1 MATQKLK
8 PIESLET
15 SERAVQRSF
24 KGLSRLYPNRPI
36 VGVGAI
42 IIQNGKILLEK
53 RKNDH
58 GRGKWS
64 IPRGIVEL
72 GESLEQTVVREVQEE
87 TGLVVDAP
95 ELIDVVSQAT
105 LDEGGKVKYH
115 FIIVDYLVKLKG
127 GAARA
132 ASDAAELEWVL
143 FDEVEQKDLIKSFR
157 RFFEKNRK
165 RLEKMISSPEE

>member
-1 MATQKLK
+1 
-8 PIESLET
+8 
-15 SERAVQRSF
+15 
-24 KGLSRLYPNRPI
+24 LSRLYPNRPI

-53 RKNDH
+53 RKNDP

-64 IPRGIVEL
+64 IPGGIVEL
-72 GESLEQTVVREVQEE
+72 GESLEQTVIREVQEE

-95 ELIDVVSQAT
+95 ELIDVVGQAA
-105 LDEGGKVKYH
+105 LDESGKVKYH
-115 FIIVDYLVKLKG
+115 FVIVDYLVKLKG
-127 GAARA
+127 GTARA

-143 FDEVEQKDLIKSFR
+143 LDEVEQKDLTKSFR
-157 RFFEKNRK
+157 SFFEKNRK